1 MLLLRRTSD
10 EERLKLDYYLIF
22 EVVCVPH
29 CHHTPSYTPGVDIV
43 FLGAP
48 LFLTENNK

>member
-22 EVVCVPH
+22 EISWAPQCCPTV
-29 CHHTPSYTPGVDIV
+29 SYPPGVDIV
-43 FLGAP
+43 FWGIP
-48 LFLTENNK
+48 FF